1 MNQPWVYIVLFGLVI
16 IVYAKL
22 LPKKAEHSAEI
33 PTTMKD
39 VESAMDHF
47 AVELEEQNKTIIQL
61 FTETKK
67 DYEVHAAKLASR
79 VETLEKHNQQLQS
92 ELHRVGFV
100 AEQIQKH
107 QAPSAP
113 VIQAEPAPASAPGSL
128 STSADPARS
137 ESPLQAVPVAD
148 QEPAAT
154 REQPNE
160 PVALMNI
167 KQRYAE
173 LFELYELGK
182 SMDFIAKK
190 LGMNKGEIS
199 LILLLAKQEERP

>member
-1 MNQPWVYIVLFGLVI
+1 M
-16 IVYAKL
+16 
-22 LPKKAEHSAEI
+22 
-33 PTTMKD
+33 
-39 VESAMDHF
+39 
-47 AVELEEQNKTIIQL
+47 
-61 FTETKK
+61 
-67 DYEVHAAKLASR
+67 
-79 VETLEKHNQQLQS
+79 
-92 ELHRVGFV
+92 
-100 AEQIQKH
+100 
-107 QAPSAP
+107 
-113 VIQAEPAPASAPGSL
+113 IQAEPAPASAPGSL